1 MYSHSAA
8 KKVAAVEIVSKQSK
22 FNLDIDVISTLKNEI
37 KEREDE
43 VSQLKVE
50 MEKEMSIARNLKV
63 KLDELISN
71 QQLQKSDD
79 PQAQTL
85 ELNLQIS
92 NFNQET
98 DKCDERI
105 LKLEQRLKD
114 TKHFIAVQRQKN
126 RYNI

>member
-50 MEKEMSIARNLKV
+50 MEKRNVHCK
-63 KLDELISN
+63 KF
-71 QQLQKSDD
+71 KS
-79 PQAQTL
+79 
-85 ELNLQIS
+85 
-92 NFNQET
+92 
-98 DKCDERI
+98 
-105 LKLEQRLKD
+105 
-114 TKHFIAVQRQKN
+114 
-126 RYNI
+126 